1 MIKTIFEKYIFA
13 IILLGLLTYF
23 ISMMFIDENKQSL
36 QNESDMK
43 KDVMKITESFMNV
56 VLFTII
62 GSIIFIKISL
72 FFFLVGILL
81 HRFFCLKTTLDKML
95 FSYGAPFS

>member
-1 MIKTIFEKYIFA
+1 MIKTTFEKYIFA

-23 ISMMFIDENKQSL
+23 ISMMFIDKNKQSL

-43 KDVMKITESFMNV
+43 KDVMKITESFMNE

-62 GSIIFIKISL
+62 GSIIFSKFHC
-72 FFFLVGILL
+72 FFFLWEFYYIDSFV
-81 HRFFCLKTTLDKML
+81 
-95 FSYGAPFS
+95 

>member
-1 MIKTIFEKYIFA
+1 MIKTIFEKYVFA
-13 IILLGLLTYF
+13 IMLLGLLTYF
-23 ISMMFIDENKQSL
+23 ISIMFIDKNKQLL

-43 KDVMKITESFMNV
+43 KDVMKITESFMNEV
-56 VLFTII
+56 SFTII

-81 HRFFCLKTTLDKML
+81 HRLFCLKTTLDKML
-95 FSYGAPFS
+95 FS